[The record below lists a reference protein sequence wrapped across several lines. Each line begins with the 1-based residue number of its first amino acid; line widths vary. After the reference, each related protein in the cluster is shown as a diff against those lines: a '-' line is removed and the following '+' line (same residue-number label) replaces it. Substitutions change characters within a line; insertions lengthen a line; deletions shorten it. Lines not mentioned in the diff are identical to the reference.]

1 MNSKAF
7 EMRNLI
13 AHAFNALVRS
23 SFIRKGPEKLCGSE
37 NFFLVFRETQEFFS
51 SFFHFSCKFWG
62 KSYCLYFQYNGYL
75 VTWLQTQKSDKTVFP
90 LIYALWAVIIYN
102 NHTILIG
109 TVFLHVPHMQLMNQP
124 FQGNIQPYNFFR
136 NVYLQ
141 RGSRNLL
148 EFGKKLGKIGVNP
161 VRGGLFLFERRIL
174 RVKEFSIILYF
185 LFLFFCFFLQ
195 YFHV

>member
-1 MNSKAF
+1 
-7 EMRNLI
+7 MRYLI
-13 AHAFNALVRS
+13 AHAFNSPVRS
-23 SFIRKGPEKLCGSE
+23 SFTRKGPEKLCGYE
-37 NFFLVFRETQEFFS
+37 TFFG
-51 SFFHFSCKFWG
+51 SFEKRRNYFLSFAFHANSGGRVIVYTSNTMATLSHGCKPRSLR
-62 KSYCLYFQYNGYL
+62 KL
-75 VTWLQTQKSDKTVFP
+75 FP
-90 LIYALWAVIIYN
+90 LIYALCAVIIYN
-102 NHTILIG
+102 NHTILIA

-124 FQGNIQPYNFFR
+124 FQVNIQPYNFFR
-136 NVYLQ
+136 NMYPR

-174 RVKEFSIILYF
+174 RVQEFSIILYF